1 MAKLDDELNR
11 LLANAAQAAPDHA
24 STEIPFGFD
33 TRIVALVKEKRSV
46 EGRESRQLNIFLR
59 RMALAAVIVTA
70 FASSAAYWQMS
81 QNEDATEPLS
91 NAYAIADTAID
102 ADFFQ

>member
-1 MAKLDDELNR
+1 MAKLDRELNR
-11 LLANAAQAAPDHA
+11 LLANAARVPDNA
-24 STEIPFGFD
+24 STEMPFGFD
-33 TRIVALVKEKRSV
+33 TRIVALAKEKRSA
-46 EGRESRQLNIFLR
+46 EGRESRQLNTFLH
-59 RMALAAVIVTA
+59 RMALAAVMVTA

>member
-1 MAKLDDELNR
+1 MAKLDPDLNR
-11 LLANAAQAAPDHA
+11 LLAQAAAVPDDA
-24 STEIPFGFD
+24 TTEMPFGFD
-33 TRIVALVKEKRSV
+33 TRIVALAKEKRSA
-46 EGRESRQLNIFLR
+46 EGRESRQLNTFLR
-59 RMALAAVIVTA
+59 RVALAAVVVTA

-81 QNEDATEPLS
+81 ENEDATESLA